1 MFMKSINFK
10 HVPVLLEES
19 IDLLNIKPAG
29 TYVDAT
35 AGGGGHSAKILSKLS
50 TGKLIA
56 IDQDPDAICNLKNK
70 FNNFKNIDILQGNFA
85 DIKNL
90 LSEININGVDGI
102 LMDLGVSSF
111 QLDEGNRGFSFHK
124 DAILDMRMSKNGIT
138 AQDIVNTYTK
148 ENLIKIL
155 KEYGEEKFAAAIT
168 NNIIKARTQ
177 SEIKTT
183 AQLSEIV
190 KKSYPEKFKRKSHPA
205 RKTFQALRI
214 EVNNEFEVL
223 KTGLKN
229 GFNLLNK
236 NGRMV
241 IITFHSLEDRI
252 VKKQM
257 KAWEEGCTCPP
268 QFPVCVC
275 GKKPRAKIITKKP
288 ITASERE
295 LENNLRSRSA
305 KLRACEKIEN
315 MVN

>member
-1 MFMKSINFK
+1 MQAINFK
-10 HVPVLLEES
+10 HVPVLLNES
-19 IDLLNIKPAG
+19 IDLLNINPSG
-29 TYVDAT
+29 IYVDAT

-50 TGKLIA
+50 SGRLIA

-70 FNNFKNIDILQGNFA
+70 FKGFKNIDILKGNFA

-90 LSEININGVDGI
+90 LSAINVHSVDGI

-111 QLDEGNRGFSFHK
+111 QLDEGDRGFSFHK
-124 DAILDMRMSKNGIT
+124 DAILDMRMSKNGIS

-148 ENLIKIL
+148 EELIKIL
-155 KEYGEEKFAAAIT
+155 REYGEEKFAAAIA

-177 SEIKTT
+177 GKIKTT
-183 AQLSEIV
+183 NQLSEIV

-214 EVNNEFEVL
+214 EVNHEFEVL
-223 KTGLKN
+223 KSGLKN

-257 KAWEEGCTCPP
+257 KSWEEGCTCPP

-275 GKKPRAKIITKKP
+275 GKKPRAKTITKKP
-288 ITASERE
+288 IAASEKE
-295 LENNLRSRSA
+295 LKNNLRSRSA
-305 KLRACEKIEN
+305 KLRACEKLEDT
-315 MVN
+315 VN